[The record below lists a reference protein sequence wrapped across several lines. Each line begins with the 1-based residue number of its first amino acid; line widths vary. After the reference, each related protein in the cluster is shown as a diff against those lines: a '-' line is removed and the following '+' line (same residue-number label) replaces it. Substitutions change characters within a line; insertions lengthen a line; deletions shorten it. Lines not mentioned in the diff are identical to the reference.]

1 MKQYFSLPQFSIKNL
16 IALMVG
22 ISMTGIGVLYL
33 VASSGNEKIISSQQE
48 GSNALITESSVKQLY
63 QYMTENIV
71 RIHTLSQ
78 ADSVDSLEKLGTR
91 SALNEQL
98 DSNVQ
103 IISEAAS
110 ENAEIGAL
118 LDKIRDYS
126 SEFIT
131 REKKLIEA
139 ARGVIDARNGK
150 EAAAEEAYALGR
162 KGQQISTKIMGV
174 TAFEGGKSKRKLK
187 RLLKK
192 SKTLT
197 WESTLGELPIYNTVL
212 EELSR
217 KSSSKSSGMQMSHFF
232 SDLLLV
238 LAEVQSATTHDEL
251 TNLRENKVN
260 QLLNSSTK
268 LLSLMEGEFA
278 GHKKINPI
286 VVELQ
291 TLFTRFSELLSGS
304 EGSVIQ
310 LRARMLDS
318 IHEEQII
325 AKQVE
330 DLTSNM
336 RSALN
341 DLSLINQE
349 IAQTTSH
356 SANTAIQQS
365 QFWINLVILVSM
377 VTVTGLGFLIFQWI
391 SRPLARVVSAMRII
405 NSGKADL
412 TQRLPNANIHEIKV
426 LSESFNGFV
435 ETLKETMSSVQS
447 NASELGDLTQQLT
460 SENHSLAQRTEQQS
474 VSLQSTSELLDEV
487 SEKVVL
493 TQSAA
498 GNALESSLKADEY
511 AKQGKQR
518 LDETV
523 IAMGD
528 IEESSKKI
536 LEMNTLIDSI
546 AFEIN
551 LLALNAAVEAARAG
565 EKGTGFAVVASEVR
579 NLAGRS
585 AASANEIKG
594 LIDETVGRIRKS
606 SEHLS
611 RTDESIQHILLAVG
625 DIDDKVEHI
634 KDVTEQQRQG
644 IHNINHAMEEVSSA
658 TQKNVTLVELT
669 AEASANIDSGT
680 ASIREKVSSFKT
692 STAA

>member
-1 MKQYFSLPQFSIKNL
+1 
-16 IALMVG
+16 
-22 ISMTGIGVLYL
+22 
-33 VASSGNEKIISSQQE
+33 
-48 GSNALITESSVKQLY
+48 
-63 QYMTENIV
+63 
-71 RIHTLSQ
+71 
-78 ADSVDSLEKLGTR
+78 
-91 SALNEQL
+91 
-98 DSNVQ
+98 
-103 IISEAAS
+103 
-110 ENAEIGAL
+110 
-118 LDKIRDYS
+118 
-126 SEFIT
+126 
-131 REKKLIEA
+131 
-139 ARGVIDARNGK
+139 
-150 EAAAEEAYALGR
+150 
-162 KGQQISTKIMGV
+162 
-174 TAFEGGKSKRKLK
+174 
-187 RLLKK
+187 
-192 SKTLT
+192 
-197 WESTLGELPIYNTVL
+197 
-212 EELSR
+212 
-217 KSSSKSSGMQMSHFF
+217 
-232 SDLLLV
+232 
-238 LAEVQSATTHDEL
+238 
-251 TNLRENKVN
+251 
-260 QLLNSSTK
+260 
-268 LLSLMEGEFA
+268 
-278 GHKKINPI
+278 
-286 VVELQ
+286 
-291 TLFTRFSELLSGS
+291 
-304 EGSVIQ
+304 
-310 LRARMLDS
+310 
-318 IHEEQII
+318 
-325 AKQVE
+325 
-330 DLTSNM
+330 
-336 RSALN
+336 
-341 DLSLINQE
+341 
-349 IAQTTSH
+349 
-356 SANTAIQQS
+356 
-365 QFWINLVILVSM
+365 
-377 VTVTGLGFLIFQWI
+377 
-391 SRPLARVVSAMRII
+391 MRII

-658 TQKNVTLVELT
+658 TQKNVTLVGLT

-680 ASIREKVSSFKT
+680 ASIREKVSSYKT

>member
-1 MKQYFSLPQFSIKNL
+1 MSRYFSLPQFSIKNL

-22 ISMTGIGVLYL
+22 ISITGIGVLYL
-33 VASSGNEKIISSQQE
+33 VASSGNEKIISSQLA

-71 RIHTLSQ
+71 HIHTLSQ
-78 ADSVDSLEKLGTR
+78 ADSVDLLEELGTR
-91 SALNEQL
+91 NALNERL

-110 ENAEIGAL
+110 ENTEIVTQ
-118 LDKIRDYS
+118 LDKIRGYS
-126 SEFIT
+126 SEFIAK
-131 REKKLIEA
+131 ENKLLEA
-139 ARGVIDARNGK
+139 ARGVIDARDGK

-162 KGQQISTKIMGV
+162 KGQQLATKILGV
-174 TAFEGGKSKRKLK
+174 TAFESGKSKRKLK

-192 SKTLT
+192 SKALT
-197 WESTLGELPIYNTVL
+197 WESSLGELPIYNTVL

-217 KSSSKSSGMQMSHFF
+217 KSANKSSGMQMSQGF

-238 LAEVQSATTHDEL
+238 LAEVQSATTRDEL
-251 TNLRENKVN
+251 TNLKGNKVN

-268 LLSLMEGEFA
+268 LLSSMEGEFA

-318 IHEEQII
+318 IHE
-325 AKQVE
+325 KQVIAQQVD

-336 RSALN
+336 RRALN
-341 DLSLINQE
+341 DLSLVNQE
-349 IAQTTSH
+349 ITQTTSQ

-365 QFWINLVILVSM
+365 QFWINLVILISM

-391 SRPLARVVSAMRII
+391 SNPLARVVSAMRTI
-405 NSGKADL
+405 NSGQADL

-435 ETLKETMSSVQS
+435 KTLKATMSSVQI
-447 NASELGDLTQQLT
+447 NASELGDLTKQLT

-487 SEKVVL
+487 SVNVAL

-498 GNALESSLKADEY
+498 GNALESSLQADKY
-511 AKQGKQR
+511 AQEGKQR

-523 IAMGD
+523 VAMRD
-528 IEESSKKI
+528 IEESSNKI
-536 LEMNTLIDSI
+536 LEVNTLIDSI

-565 EKGTGFAVVASEVR
+565 EQGSGFAVVASEVR

-594 LIDETVGRIRKS
+594 LIDETVGRIRKG

-611 RTDESIQHILLAVG
+611 RTDESIQHILSAVG

-644 IHNINHAMEEVSSA
+644 IHNINHAMEEVNSV
-658 TQKNVTLVELT
+658 TRKNVVLVELT
-669 AEASANIDSGT
+669 AEASANIDNGT

-692 STAA
+692 SAAA

>member
-1 MKQYFSLPQFSIKNL
+1 MNRYFSLPQFSIKNL

-33 VASSGNEKIISSQQE
+33 VASSGNEKIISSQHE

-71 RIHTLSQ
+71 RIHSLSQ

-91 SALNEQL
+91 NALNQQL

-110 ENAEIGAL
+110 ENAEIVIQ
-118 LDKIRDYS
+118 LDKISGFS
-126 SEFIT
+126 SEFVA
-131 REKKLIEA
+131 REKKLLEA
-139 ARGVIDARNGK
+139 VRGVIDARNGK

-162 KGQQISTKIMGV
+162 KGQQLATKIQGI
-174 TAFEGGKSKRKLK
+174 TAFESGKSKRKLK

-192 SKTLT
+192 SKALT

-212 EELSR
+212 EEFSK
-217 KSSSKSSGMQMSHFF
+217 KSTNKSNGMQMSHVF

-251 TNLRENKVN
+251 INLKENKAN
-260 QLLNSSTK
+260 QLLTSSTK
-268 LLSLMEGEFA
+268 LLSSMEGEFA

-310 LRARMLDS
+310 LRAKMLDS

-377 VTVTGLGFLIFQWI
+377 VTITGLGFLIFQWI
-391 SRPLARVVSAMRII
+391 SKPLVRVVSAMKVI

-412 TQRLPNANIHEIKV
+412 TQRLPNASIHEIKD

-435 ETLKETMSSVQS
+435 ETLKETMSSVQR
-447 NASELGDLTQQLT
+447 NASELGDLTHQLT
-460 SENHSLAQRTEQQS
+460 SENDSLAQRTEEQS
-474 VSLQSTSELLDEV
+474 VSLQSTSELLNEV
-487 SEKVVL
+487 SENVVL

-498 GNALESSLKADEY
+498 GNALESSSKADKY

-523 IAMGD
+523 VAMRD
-528 IEESSKKI
+528 IEESSNKI
-536 LEMNTLIDSI
+536 LEVNTLIDSV

-565 EKGTGFAVVASEVR
+565 EQGSGFAVVASEVR

-585 AASANEIKG
+585 AASANEIKD
-594 LIDETVGRIRKS
+594 LIDETVGRIRKG

-611 RTDESIQHILLAVG
+611 RTDESIQHILSAVG
-625 DIDDKVEHI
+625 DIDNKVERI
-634 KDVTEQQRQG
+634 KDVTEQQRRG
-644 IHNINHAMEEVSSA
+644 IHDINHSIEEVR
-658 TQKNVTLVELT
+658 NVHE
-669 AEASANIDSGT
+669 I
-680 ASIREKVSSFKT
+680 T
-692 STAA
+692 STTI

>member
-1 MKQYFSLPQFSIKNL
+1 
-16 IALMVG
+16 MVG
-22 ISMTGIGVLYL
+22 ISITGIGVLYL
-33 VASSGNEKIISSQQE
+33 VASSGNEKIISSQLA

-71 RIHTLSQ
+71 HIHTLSQ
-78 ADSVDSLEKLGTR
+78 ADSVDLLEELGTR
-91 SALNEQL
+91 NALNERL

-110 ENAEIGAL
+110 ENTEIVTQ
-118 LDKIRDYS
+118 LDKIRGYS
-126 SEFIT
+126 SEFIAK
-131 REKKLIEA
+131 ENKLLEA
-139 ARGVIDARNGK
+139 ARGVIDARDGK

-162 KGQQISTKIMGV
+162 KGQQLATKILGV
-174 TAFEGGKSKRKLK
+174 TAFESGKSKRKLK

-192 SKTLT
+192 SKALT
-197 WESTLGELPIYNTVL
+197 WESSLGELPIYNTVL

-217 KSSSKSSGMQMSHFF
+217 KSANKSSGMQMSQGF

-238 LAEVQSATTHDEL
+238 LAEVQSATTRDEL
-251 TNLRENKVN
+251 TNLKGNKVN

-268 LLSLMEGEFA
+268 LLSSMEGEFA

-318 IHEEQII
+318 IHE
-325 AKQVE
+325 KQVIAQQVD

-336 RSALN
+336 RRALN
-341 DLSLINQE
+341 DLSLVNQE
-349 IAQTTSH
+349 ITQTTSQL
-356 SANTAIQQS
+356 ANTAIQQS
-365 QFWINLVILVSM
+365 QFWINLVILISM

-391 SRPLARVVSAMRII
+391 SKPLARVVSAMRTI
-405 NSGKADL
+405 NSGQADL

-435 ETLKETMSSVQS
+435 ETLKATMSSVQS
-447 NASELGDLTQQLT
+447 NASELGDLTKQLT

-487 SEKVVL
+487 SVNVAL

-498 GNALESSLKADEY
+498 GNALESSLQADKY
-511 AKQGKQR
+511 AQEGKQR

-523 IAMGD
+523 VAMRD
-528 IEESSKKI
+528 IEESSNKI
-536 LEMNTLIDSI
+536 LEVNTLIDSI

-565 EKGTGFAVVASEVR
+565 EQGSGFAVVASEVR

-594 LIDETVGRIRKS
+594 LIDETVGRIRKG

-611 RTDESIQHILLAVG
+611 RTDESIQHILSAVG

-644 IHNINHAMEEVSSA
+644 IHNINHAMEEVNSV
-658 TQKNVTLVELT
+658 TRKNVVLVELT
-669 AEASANIDSGT
+669 AEASANIDNGT

-692 STAA
+692 SAAA

>member
-251 TNLRENKVN
+251 TNLKENKVN

-391 SRPLARVVSAMRII
+391 SRPLARVVSAM
-405 NSGKADL
+405 G
-412 TQRLPNANIHEIKV
+412 
-426 LSESFNGFV
+426 
-435 ETLKETMSSVQS
+435 
-447 NASELGDLTQQLT
+447 
-460 SENHSLAQRTEQQS
+460 
-474 VSLQSTSELLDEV
+474 
-487 SEKVVL
+487 
-493 TQSAA
+493 
-498 GNALESSLKADEY
+498 
-511 AKQGKQR
+511 
-518 LDETV
+518 
-523 IAMGD
+523 
-528 IEESSKKI
+528 
-536 LEMNTLIDSI
+536 
-546 AFEIN
+546 
-551 LLALNAAVEAARAG
+551 
-565 EKGTGFAVVASEVR
+565 VAT
-579 NLAGRS
+579 
-585 AASANEIKG
+585 I
-594 LIDETVGRIRKS
+594 
-606 SEHLS
+606 
-611 RTDESIQHILLAVG
+611 
-625 DIDDKVEHI
+625 
-634 KDVTEQQRQG
+634 
-644 IHNINHAMEEVSSA
+644 
-658 TQKNVTLVELT
+658 
-669 AEASANIDSGT
+669 
-680 ASIREKVSSFKT
+680 
-692 STAA
+692 

>member
-1 MKQYFSLPQFSIKNL
+1 MSRYFSLPKFSIKNL

-33 VASSGNEKIISSQQE
+33 VASSGNEKIISSQHE

-63 QYMTENIV
+63 QYMTGNIV

-78 ADSVDSLEKLGTR
+78 ADSVDLLKKLGTR
-91 SALNEQL
+91 NALNEQL

-110 ENAEIGAL
+110 ENAEIATQ
-118 LDKIRDYS
+118 LDKVRGYS
-126 SEFIT
+126 SEFIAK
-131 REKKLIEA
+131 ENKLLEA
-139 ARGVIDARNGK
+139 ARGVIDARDGK

-162 KGQQISTKIMGV
+162 KGQQLATKILGV

-192 SKTLT
+192 SKALT

-217 KSSSKSSGMQMSHFF
+217 KPANKSSGMQMSHAL

-238 LAEVQSATTHDEL
+238 LAEVQSAATHDEL
-251 TNLRENKVN
+251 TNLKENKVN

-268 LLSLMEGEFA
+268 LLSSMEGEFV
-278 GHKKINPI
+278 GHKKIKPI

-318 IHEEQII
+318 IHEKQII
-325 AKQVE
+325 AQQVD

-336 RSALN
+336 RRALN
-341 DLSLINQE
+341 DLSLANQE
-349 IAQTTSH
+349 ITQTTSQ

-365 QFWINLVILVSM
+365 QFWINLVIVTFM

-391 SRPLARVVSAMRII
+391 SKPLARVVSAMRII
-405 NSGKADL
+405 NSGQADL

-435 ETLKETMSSVQS
+435 ETLKATMSSVQI

-474 VSLQSTSELLDEV
+474 VSLQSTSELLDDV
-487 SEKVVL
+487 SENVVL

-498 GNALESSLKADEY
+498 GNALESSLKADKY

-523 IAMGD
+523 VAMRD
-528 IEESSKKI
+528 IEESSNKI
-536 LEMNTLIDSI
+536 LEVNTLIDSI

-565 EKGTGFAVVASEVR
+565 EQGSGFAVVASEVR

-594 LIDETVGRIRKS
+594 LIDETVGRIRKG

-611 RTDESIQHILLAVG
+611 RTDESIQHILSAVG

-644 IHNINHAMEEVSSA
+644 IHNINHAMEEVNSA
-658 TQKNVTLVELT
+658 TQKNVVLVELT
-669 AEASANIDSGT
+669 AEASANIDNGT

-692 STAA
+692 SAAA